1 MIEYQKAKDEGT
13 KYDKRINEMQKELSG
28 SKYKPQISSNAF
40 ANKLSEWDQS
50 QIIFGRKFSANIEN
64 KLSNTVVHQND
75 STVANATIVTPSK
88 GYVSTWNG
96 YDIEHIS
103 NHWSPFRENNNN
115 LRGEEFKE
123 YENRQTFYQN
133 INPVQN
139 NKITKINN
147 LFSTK

>member
-13 KYDKRINEMQKELSG
+13 KYDKRINEIQKELSG

-75 STVANATIVTPSK
+75 STVANQRLLLVKSRRGDTRIHNRK
-88 GYVSTWNG
+88 LLLQKDMYLHEM
-96 YDIEHIS
+96 DMILKHHKIS

-115 LRGEEFKE
+115 LRWFL
-123 YENRQTFYQN
+123 
-133 INPVQN
+133 I
-139 NKITKINN
+139 
-147 LFSTK
+147 